1 MVPGTDQ
8 YCPLLGKYRM
18 SSGMALSSFLLWG
31 ATPRQRLRFDTDSR
45 YGSHMVPRW
54 RMAGGSLAAPL
65 PRFPEDDQ
73 WVIAKSGCWLQTRRH
88 RRRQKSCRGNNSILG
103 AFRKTAVVACVLQLL
118 FPEACDMTTRALRF
132 VGFTLTLLVL
142 SATAYA
148 EDRDEATGA
157 TGVTLYEISE
167 RVTFDQA
174 QGVIL
179 RNATSPLQGFAA
191 LGTPL
196 CPSAFLI
203 SVPRIKSC
211 TVIATGTDSV
221 DTLTG
226 IGPVSGTFDVVI
238 NAPGNSSVHVPDLPV
253 INGTFTG
260 TVDLSLAVLH
270 HIPLGSITGTFTI
283 MRTADPATGTQGD
296 LPQPVVLPSNGTFRM
311 PFKLGGQGR
320 FERSKRDHA
329 AVYLADDLHT
339 VIPVK
344 AFERSTGFP
353 DVRLEVNFGF

>member
-45 YGSHMVPRW
+45 YGSHIVPRW

-103 AFRKTAVVACVLQLL
+103 SLRKTTDRGMGPAIPI
-118 FPEACDMTTRALRF
+118 PEAYDMTKRGLRF
-132 VGFTLTLLVL
+132 VGFILTLLSL
-142 SATAYA
+142 SAAAYA

-174 QGVIL
+174 QGVIV
-179 RNATSPLQGFAA
+179 RNATSPLQRFAA

-196 CPSAFLI
+196 CPSALLI
-203 SVPRIKSC
+203 SAPRIKSC

-221 DTLTG
+221 STVTG
-226 IGPVSGTFDVVI
+226 TGPVSGTFDVVI

-253 INGTFTG
+253 INGTFSG
-260 TVDLSLAVLH
+260 NVDLSLAVLH
-270 HIPLGSITGTFTI
+270 LMCRSARSRAASPSPRWPTRPPECSTRSPSQSCCHSRARSGSRSRSTTT
-283 MRTADPATGTQGD
+283 PATCGAT
-296 LPQPVVLPSNGTFRM
+296 
-311 PFKLGGQGR
+311 
-320 FERSKRDHA
+320 
-329 AVYLADDLHT
+329 
-339 VIPVK
+339 
-344 AFERSTGFP
+344 
-353 DVRLEVNFGF
+353 